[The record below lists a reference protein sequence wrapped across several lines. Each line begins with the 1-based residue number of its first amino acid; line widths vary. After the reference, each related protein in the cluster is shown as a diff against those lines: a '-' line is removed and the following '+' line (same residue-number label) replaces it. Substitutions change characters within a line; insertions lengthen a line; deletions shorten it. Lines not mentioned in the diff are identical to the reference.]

1 MADIKFM
8 NLSENGNPAT
18 TDSVL
23 IGNSQDGLKR
33 TTLGTIGNMFS
44 VKGALHFE
52 QISLVADTAASQ
64 ITDPSATNFTVSYP
78 IQAPDVP
85 GYTFKVWID
94 SATNGFV
101 NPSHIAGALFASSTV
116 WLYNANVQ
124 NIRNS
129 KYSITAV
136 ALYVKNELA

>member
-23 IGNSQDGLKR
+23 IGNSADGLKR
-33 TTLGTIGNMFS
+33 ATLGTIGNMFA
-44 VKGALHFE
+44 VHGALHFE
-52 QISLVADTAASQ
+52 EVSMTTATASSQ
-64 ITDPSATNFTVSYP
+64 ITDPSVPNWSVKYD

-85 GYTFKVWID
+85 GYTFKCWIG
-94 SATNGFV
+94 SQTNGFTAANYV
-101 NPSHIAGALFASSTV
+101 INKLSSLGQV
-116 WLYNANVQ
+116 WLNAVPT
-124 NIRNS
+124 NIINDSNNS
-129 KYSITAV
+129 VTAV

>member
-33 TTLGTIGNMFS
+33 TTLGTIGNMFA
-44 VKGALHFE
+44 VHGLLHFE
-52 QISLVADTAASQ
+52 NVKVPTSTASGQ
-64 ITDPSATNFTVSYP
+64 ITNPAAQYWDASFQVT
-78 IQAPDVP
+78 APNIT
-85 GYTFKVWID
+85 GYTFKCWIG
-94 SATNGFV
+94 SQTNGFV
-101 NPSHIAGALFASSTV
+101 CGNYVADPLNPTALV
-116 WLYNANVQ
+116 WVNQFPTSQVQDANSVQ
-124 NIRNS
+124 A
-129 KYSITAV
+129 T

>member
-33 TTLGTIGNMFS
+33 TTLGTIGNMFA
-44 VKGALHFE
+44 VHGALHFE
-52 QISLVADTAASQ
+52 EVRVAANTAAGQ
-64 ITDPSATNFTVSYP
+64 ITEPGAQYWTVSYD

-85 GYTFKVWID
+85 GYTFKCWIN
-94 SATNGFV
+94 SATNGFISGNYIV
-101 NPSHIAGALFASSTV
+101 NPLYSKTRV
-116 WLYNANVQ
+116 WLANAETSS
-124 NIRNS
+124 IRDANA
-129 KYSITAV
+129 SITAV
-136 ALYVKNELA
+136 ALYVKNEIA

>member
-33 TTLGTIGNMFS
+33 TTLGTIGNMFA
-44 VKGALHFE
+44 VHGALHFE
-52 QISLVADTAASQ
+52 QVSCNATTAASQ
-64 ITDPSATNFTVSYP
+64 ITDPSATNWRAHYP

-85 GYTFKVWID
+85 GYTFKTWIN
-94 SATNGFV
+94 SATKGFICANYV
-101 NPSHIAGALFASSTV
+101 DNPLSASAQI
-116 WLYNANVQ
+116 WLDQADVVS
-124 NIRNS
+124 IHDSNS
-129 KYSITAV
+129 SIIAV

>member
-33 TTLGTIGNMFS
+33 TTLGAIGKMFS

-52 QISLVADTAASQ
+52 QVSVNADTAASQ
-64 ITDPSATNFTVSYP
+64 ITDPVATTWTAQYS
-78 IQAPDVP
+78 IKAPDVP
-85 GYTFKVWID
+85 GYTFKIWIN

-101 NPSHIAGALFASSTV
+101 CTNNIAGPLFPSSTV
-116 WLYNANVQ
+116 WVKDANVKD
-124 NIRNS
+124 IRNS
-129 KYSITAV
+129 KCSITAV

>member
-33 TTLGTIGNMFS
+33 TTLGTIGNMFA
-44 VKGALHFE
+44 VHGALHFE
-52 QISLVADTAASQ
+52 QVGIVANTAASQ
-64 ITDPSATNFTVSYP
+64 IKNPSATKCTVTYP

-85 GYTFKVWID
+85 GYTFKIWVN
-94 SATNGFV
+94 SATNGFICGNYV
-101 NPSHIAGALFASSTV
+101 ANPLSASASV
-116 WLYNANVQ
+116 WLDQADVGS
-124 NIRNS
+124 IRDAGS
-129 KYSITAV
+129 SITAV
-136 ALYVKNELA
+136 AMYVKNEIA

>member
-44 VKGALHFE
+44 VHQALHFE
-52 QISLVADTAASQ
+52 EVSVLTSTQADK
-64 ITDPSATNFTVSYP
+64 ATNPDQKTEIAVSFDVS
-78 IQAPDVP
+78 APSVP
-85 GYTFKVWID
+85 GYTFQYWIG
-94 SATNGFV
+94 SQTNGFISATYV
-101 NPSHIAGALFASSTV
+101 SNKLNSNGQIWVYAPQWAITDSSNTV
-116 WLYNANVQ
+116 AA
-124 NIRNS
+124 
-129 KYSITAV
+129 T
-136 ALYVKNELA
+136 ALYIKNELA

>member
-33 TTLGTIGNMFS
+33 TTLGTIGNMFA
-44 VKGALHFE
+44 VHGALHFE
-52 QISLVADTAASQ
+52 QVGMKANTAVSQIKDPVADKCNVT
-64 ITDPSATNFTVSYP
+64 YP
-78 IQAPDVP
+78 IQAPSVP
-85 GYTFKVWID
+85 GYTFKIWVN
-94 SATNGFV
+94 SATNGFIC
-101 NPSHIAGALFASSTV
+101 PSYVASPLSASASI
-116 WLYNANVQ
+116 WLYQAGVAY
-124 NIRNS
+124 IRSDSNS
-129 KYSITAV
+129 VTAV

>member
-33 TTLGTIGNMFS
+33 TTLGTIGNMFA
-44 VKGALHFE
+44 VHGALHFE
-52 QISLVADTAASQ
+52 QVSCNATTAASQ
-64 ITDPSATNFTVSYP
+64 ITDPSATNRSVSYP

-85 GYTFKVWID
+85 GYTFKTWIN
-94 SATNGFV
+94 SATNGF
-101 NPSHIAGALFASSTV
+101 IGASYVASPLSSSATV
-116 WLYNANVQ
+116 WLSNAPVSS
-124 NIRNS
+124 IRDSKNS
-129 KYSITAV
+129 VTAV
-136 ALYVKNELA
+136 ALYIKNELA

>member
-33 TTLGTIGNMFS
+33 ATLGTIGNMFA
-44 VKGALHFE
+44 VHGALHFE
-52 QISLVADTAASQ
+52 QVGIKANTAVSQIKDPVADKC
-64 ITDPSATNFTVSYP
+64 TVTYP
-78 IQAPDVP
+78 IQAPSVP
-85 GYTFKVWID
+85 GYTFKIWVN
-94 SATNGFV
+94 SATNGFIF
-101 NPSHIAGALFASSTV
+101 PSYVASPLSESASI
-116 WLYNANVQ
+116 WLYQAGVAY
-124 NIRNS
+124 IRS
-129 KYSITAV
+129 DSTSVTAV

>member
-44 VKGALHFE
+44 VHQALHFE
-52 QISLVADTAASQ
+52 QVSTAATTAASQ
-64 ITDPSATNFTVSYP
+64 ITNPSADKCVVSYD
-78 IQAPDVP
+78 IKAPDVP
-85 GYTFKVWID
+85 GYTFKCWIN
-94 SATNGFV
+94 SATNGFIV
-101 NPSHIAGALFASSTV
+101 ASYVASPLSSSATV
-116 WLYNANVQ
+116 WLNNALVSS
-124 NIRNS
+124 IRDSKNS
-129 KYSITAV
+129 VTAV
-136 ALYVKNELA
+136 AMYVKNELA